1 MKTLQQL
8 DEERAVAGAAW
19 LDAVA
24 ALRAAYVELAALD
37 QATASGLVSGSAR
50 PPRTFNAPLELPDHQ
65 DFPLPGW
72 QPQADLVR
80 SRLDVLLR

>member
-8 DEERAVAGAAW
+8 EEERAAAGAAW

-24 ALRAAYVELAALD
+24 RLRAAYVELAALD
-37 QATASGLVSGSAR
+37 QATASGLVSGAAR
-50 PPRTFNAPLELPDHQ
+50 PPRTFNSPLELPGHH

-72 QPQADLVR
+72 QPQADLIR
-80 SRLDVLLR
+80 SRLDVMLR